1 MQEDVLNLIL
11 PLERKLKAYLR
22 LLPAAG
28 TDNWLLEVQLYH
40 DAHPVGKTS
49 FNLHG
54 YTQEEAEQTA
64 RTMRTNEYLMQE
76 IDNFLWGEEND

>member
-1 MQEDVLNLIL
+1 MEEVLNLIVA
-11 PLERKLKAYLR
+11 LEQKLKAYIR

-40 DAHPVGKTS
+40 EGAPVGRTS

-54 YTQEEAEQTA
+54 YTQEEAEDTA
-64 RTMRTNEYLMQE
+64 RNIRHNEYLMQE
-76 IDNFLWGEEND
+76 IDHYLWSEEND